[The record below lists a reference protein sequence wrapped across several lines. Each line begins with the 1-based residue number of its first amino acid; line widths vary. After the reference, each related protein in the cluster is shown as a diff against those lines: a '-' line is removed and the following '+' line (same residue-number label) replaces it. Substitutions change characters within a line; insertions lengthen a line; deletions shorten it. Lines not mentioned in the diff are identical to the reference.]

1 VPVYSGETLGSLGVS
16 LPVNRL
22 SRLEEVLER
31 LTPTAN
37 RVTRSL
43 SLTI

>member
-1 VPVYSGETLGSLGVS
+1 VYSGDTLGSLGVS
-16 LPVNRL
+16 LPA
-22 SRLEEVLER
+22 ER
-31 LTPTAN
+31 LPRLQAVLTRLIPTAN

>member
-1 VPVYSGETLGSLGVS
+1 MLGSLGVS

-22 SRLEEVLER
+22 SRLQEVRER
-31 LTPTAN
+31 LLPTAS